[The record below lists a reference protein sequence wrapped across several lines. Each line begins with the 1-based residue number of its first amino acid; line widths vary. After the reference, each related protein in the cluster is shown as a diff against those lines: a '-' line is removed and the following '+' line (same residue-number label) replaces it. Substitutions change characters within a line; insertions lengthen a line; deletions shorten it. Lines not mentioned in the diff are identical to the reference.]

1 MTFEPLRRFTHLLE
15 LSRYWRF
22 PFSLVSRSI
31 FDRNQINLGQFDT
44 VLMFEVYA
52 RHRSISLTCD
62 DDEALLRLEPHLEG
76 IVRSMRRG
84 IDFIESVLPKECERL
99 PHGLDELL
107 ARWWSRG
114 FYCHHLRCMYA
125 TRL

>member
-31 FDRNQINLGQFDT
+31 FNRNQINLGQFDT

-52 RHRSISLTCD
+52 RHRSISFTCD

-84 IDFIESVLPKECERL
+84 IDFIESVLPKERERL

-107 ARWWSRG
+107 ARWWSRM